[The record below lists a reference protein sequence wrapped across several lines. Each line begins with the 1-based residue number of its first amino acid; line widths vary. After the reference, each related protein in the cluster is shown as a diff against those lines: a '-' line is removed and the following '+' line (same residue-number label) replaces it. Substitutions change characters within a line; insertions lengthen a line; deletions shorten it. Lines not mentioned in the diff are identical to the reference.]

1 MPFVTHTGTQT
12 TPLFEISVRMPVA
25 ASAERAYATVSD
37 LPRSGEWS
45 VECTGGAWVSGLP
58 GTVGAVFR
66 GENLRAEDVVAWAP
80 VVRGR
85 WQTVAQVVAAEP
97 GKTFSW
103 AMCDSAGAP
112 QDSVWSFDVEP
123 DGAGCV
129 LVHRFRMGAATEG
142 IHGITA
148 AMTDEERRRF
158 FSEWAAKLEQDMHA
172 TVRRIK
178 AVLENE
184 GKEGGK

>member
-1 MPFVTHTGTQT
+1 MTHTGTQT
-12 TPLFEISVRMPVA
+12 TPLFEISVRIPVA
-25 ASAERAYATVSD
+25 ASAEKAYTTVSD

-45 VECTGGAWVSGLP
+45 AECTGGAWVSGPP
-58 GTVGAVFR
+58 GAVGAVFR
-66 GENLRAEDVVAWAP
+66 GENLRTEDVVAWAP

-103 AMCDSAGAP
+103 AMCDSEGTP
-112 QDSVWSFDVEP
+112 QDSIWSFDVEP

-142 IHGITA
+142 IRGITA
-148 AMTDEERRRF
+148 EMTDEERRRF
-158 FSEWAAKLEQDMHA
+158 FSDWAAKLEQDMNA
-172 TVRRIK
+172 TVLRIK
-178 AVLENE
+178 TVLENE
-184 GKEGGK
+184 IREAGQ

>member
-1 MPFVTHTGTQT
+1 MTHTTTGT
-12 TPLFEISVRMPVA
+12 TPLFEISVRTFVPAPSDTVYA
-25 ASAERAYATVSD
+25 AVSD
-37 LPRSGEWS
+37 LARSGEWS
-45 VECTGGAWVSGLP
+45 VECTGGTWVSGRP

-66 GENLRAEDVVAWAP
+66 GDNVRAEDVVSWAP
-80 VVRGR
+80 VVRGN
-85 WQTVAQVVAAEP
+85 WQTVARVVAAEP

-103 AMCDSAGAP
+103 AMCDRAGHP

-123 DGAGCV
+123 EDGGCV

-142 IHGITA
+142 IRGITA
-148 AMTDEERRRF
+148 EMSDEEKRRF
-158 FSEWAAKLEQDMHA
+158 FADWGGKLEQDMHA

-184 GKEGGK
+184 AREAGQ

>member
-1 MPFVTHTGTQT
+1 M
-12 TPLFEISVRMPVA
+12 TPLFEISVRIPVA
-25 ASAERAYATVSD
+25 ASVERAYATISD

-45 VECTGGAWVSGLP
+45 VECTGGAWVSGMP
-58 GTVGAVFR
+58 GTVGAVFQ

-85 WQTVAQVVAAEP
+85 WRTVAQVVAAEP

-103 AMCDSAGAP
+103 AMCDSTGSP

-123 DGAGCV
+123 GDEGCV

-142 IHGITA
+142 IRGITA
-148 AMTDEERRRF
+148 GMTDQERQRF
-158 FSEWAAKLEQDMHA
+158 FSEWAAKLEQDMDA

-178 AVLENE
+178 AALEDE
-184 GKEGGK
+184 VEEGGK